1 MKPAWLVCV
10 AFCLLITACNKEEK
24 SERFILLTTPVWSAE
39 SFEASGTDTTG
50 IGLLIKQLDGD
61 AKFNEDGTGYFGN
74 FTGQWKFMSDETQI
88 QISTQSLPAPVLTDI
103 ILLTDQSLKL
113 LATVTILAPIDLSM
127 TFKAR

>member
-10 AFCLLITACNKEEK
+10 AVCLLITACNKEEK
-24 SERFILLTTPVWSAE
+24 SERFILLTTPVWSAQ

-50 IGLLIKQLDGD
+50 IGILIKQLDGD

-88 QISTQSLPAPVLTDI
+88 QIDTPSLLAPVITDI

-113 LATVTILAPIDLSM
+113 LATVTILAPIDLIM